1 MADAK
6 SAPLSGTGQ
15 GSTLT
20 NVGATRRVIEVRRES
35 GARLQALL
43 SSLDDLVFELDENGT
58 YLGIWT
64 GDDALLALPRSE
76 MLGRTLREAIGD
88 ETGLRLTRVIGQVLE
103 TGRSETCEY
112 CLEVPAGTR
121 WFQGRLAPIAAPQG
135 LPGRVC
141 LLVRDITVQKLA
153 EEARDRAE
161 AQLRHQALYD
171 GLTGLPNRVLF
182 HSRVEDGLEAARRQ
196 HQELAVLM
204 LDVDRFKEINDT
216 LGHAIGDE
224 VLRAVAGRLSKLT
237 RGGDSIARLGGDE
250 FSILLPNASETD
262 AAMVASRVSSC
273 LEEPVVVDDLP
284 LNIDLSVGLAVFPR
298 DGTDA
303 GLLLRRADAA
313 MYLAKTMRAGFATY
327 DQSADPLTPERL
339 ALIGELRGALDRGE
353 LVLYYQPQ
361 LALSTGRT
369 VAVEAL
375 LRWQHPERG
384 LIPPDEFIPLV
395 QHTGLIKPLAH
406 YVLDM
411 ALRQCR
417 SWIDQSRP
425 LRVAV
430 NLAPRNLID
439 VDLPSDVADLLRLHG
454 VPPELLGLEITE
466 STVVADPRRAGA
478 VLARLAQIGVRL
490 SVDDFG
496 TGYSSLSYL
505 TRFPINEIKIDRSFV
520 TNMSSSAGS
529 EVIVRST
536 VDLGRNLGQEVVAEG
551 VETAEA
557 LQRLEELGC
566 HLAQG
571 YYVCKPLPTEEL
583 DVWLATSTS
592 LSTA

>member
-1 MADAK
+1 VSRTKATALPG
-6 SAPLSGTGQ
+6 SGQ
-15 GSTLT
+15 GGTLSDI
-20 NVGATRRVIEVRRES
+20 GATRVATEVRRES
-35 GARLQALL
+35 EARLQALL
-43 SSLDDLVFELDENGT
+43 SSLDDLVFELDENGA

-64 GDDALLALPRSE
+64 TDDALLAAPRSE
-76 MLGRTLREAIGD
+76 MLGRTLRETIG
-88 ETGLRLTRVIGQVLE
+88 EEIGLRLTRVIGHVLE

-121 WFQGRLAPIAAPQG
+121 WFQGRLAPIAALEG
-135 LPGRVC
+135 APGRVC

-153 EEARDRAE
+153 ETARDKAE

-171 GLTGLPNRVLF
+171 GLTGLPNRALF
-182 HSRVEDGLEAARRQ
+182 HSRVEHALEVARRQ
-196 HQELAVLM
+196 HHELAVLM

-216 LGHAIGDE
+216 LGHAVGDE
-224 VLRAVAGRLSKLT
+224 VLRAVAGRLSRLI

-250 FSILLPNASETD
+250 FSILLPNTSQTD
-262 AAMVASRVSSC
+262 AAMVASRVPSC

-298 DGTDA
+298 DGADA
-303 GLLLRRADAA
+303 DLLLRRADGA
-313 MYLAKTMRAGFATY
+313 MYLAKTVRAGFATY
-327 DQSADPLTPERL
+327 DRSADPLTAERL

-361 LALSTGRT
+361 LALPTGRT

-406 YVLDM
+406 YVLDR

-417 SWIDQSRP
+417 AWMDQGRP

-439 VDLPSDVADLLRLHG
+439 VDLPSDVADLLRLNG
-454 VPPELLGLEITE
+454 VPPSLLGLEITE

-478 VLARLAQIGVRL
+478 VLARLAQLGVRL

-505 TRFPINEIKIDRSFV
+505 TRFPISEIKIDRSFV
-520 TNMSSSAGS
+520 TNMSSSPGG

-536 VDLGRNLGQEVVAEG
+536 IDLGRNLGKEVVAEG
-551 VETAEA
+551 IETADV
-557 LQRLEELGC
+557 LLRLEELGC

-571 YYVCKPLPTEEL
+571 YYVCQPLPAEEL
-583 DVWLATSTS
+583 DVWLATSAS
-592 LSTA
+592 LATF